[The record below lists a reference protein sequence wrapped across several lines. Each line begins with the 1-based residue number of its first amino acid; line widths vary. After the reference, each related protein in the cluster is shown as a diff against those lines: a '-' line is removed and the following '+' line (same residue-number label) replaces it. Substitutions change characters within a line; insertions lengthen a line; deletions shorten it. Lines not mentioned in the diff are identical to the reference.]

1 MTNLAD
7 VIREAIEQF
16 EETHDREPDTHEAKA
31 IATEAFLALTVD
43 QVFEAHEQ
51 MTATIV
57 KWNEA

>member
-1 MTNLAD
+1 MTDLAD

-16 EETHDREPDTHEAKA
+16 EETHGREPDTHEAKV
-31 IATEAFLALTVD
+31 IGTEAFLTLTVD

-51 MTATIV
+51 MSAIV